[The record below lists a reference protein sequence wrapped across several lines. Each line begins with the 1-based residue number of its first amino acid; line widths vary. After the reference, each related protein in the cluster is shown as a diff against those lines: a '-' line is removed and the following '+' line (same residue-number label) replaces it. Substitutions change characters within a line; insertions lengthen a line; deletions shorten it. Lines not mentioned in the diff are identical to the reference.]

1 MILSTVV
8 QDINNVT
15 TFDTTQKIMQFLL
28 THHNNAL
35 RDMQLEKS
43 FILVNKK

>member
-1 MILSTVV
+1 MKHIVPIEKNQQPL
-8 QDINNVT
+8 
-15 TFDTTQKIMQFLL
+15 MQFVMI
-28 THHNNAL
+28 HHDYAF